1 MSTETKDGESTTR
14 FAGWRRGVLW
24 LLGAGALA
32 LVGYR
37 GALGSD
43 MVSGAVALPSAIAAE
58 NRAPGAR
65 ASAERVTGAVE
76 SPDAARAPGTGSA
89 HEDSGR
95 GDSVPHAVVAKPPP
109 EVASAEA
116 SAPSPAPAPD
126 PEGGA
131 EAPLPAGMTADGK
144 VILNLATETELRKL
158 PGIGQ
163 ARARAIVEQRGRLGR
178 FRRLEDLL
186 RVKGIGPKRLKVLR
200 PRLVLDA
207 P

>member
-32 LVGYR
+32 VVGYR

-58 NRAPGAR
+58 NRAPVAR
-65 ASAERVTGAVE
+65 ASAERTTGAAE

-89 HEDSGR
+89 RDDGGR
-95 GDSVPHAVVAKPPP
+95 GDSVPHAVVAKAPP
-109 EVASAEA
+109 EIASAEA

-126 PEGGA
+126 PEGGD
-131 EAPLPAGMTADGK
+131 APLPAGMTADGK
-144 VILNLATETELRKL
+144 IILNLATETELRKL

-163 ARARAIVEQRGRLGR
+163 ARARAIVDQRGRLGR

-186 RVKGIGPKRLKVLR
+186 RVKGIGPKRLKLLR
-200 PRLVLDA
+200 PRMVLDA